1 MHVAGRPS
9 WEAHEKASREILVG
23 LYVRDALGVADPSG
37 LPRLLGT
44 GLPDAGP
51 ADERTNWWW
60 QRWWIA
66 ILDPDEG
73 RFAGLPSEF
82 AEIGE
87 RALKRHL
94 DDARTWAEVAQA
106 AHEDAAAARRDLTL
120 TYAVNDWE
128 QRNGR
133 PAHPFRLR
141 IEVLPLTTAGIWWIG
156 EHAVAVDEL
165 LRDDPASYAL
175 ALEPIIERLAAGPP
189 DEA

>member
-1 MHVAGRPS
+1 VHVDGIRS
-9 WEAHEKASREILVG
+9 WEAREDASREILVG

-44 GLPDAGP
+44 GLPDPGP

-73 RFAGLPSEF
+73 RFAGLPSDF
-82 AEIGE
+82 AEIGD

-94 DDARTWAEVAQA
+94 DDARTWADV
-106 AHEDAAAARRDLTL
+106 AHEAHVQSAQHDLTL
-120 TYAVNDWE
+120 GAVVRE
-128 QRNGR
+128 RQAVLGG
-133 PAHPFRLR
+133 PGHPFRLR

-156 EHAVAVDEL
+156 ESAIAVDEL
-165 LRDDPASYAL
+165 LRADLSSYAL
-175 ALEPIIERLAAGPP
+175 ALEPIVDRLLSSPGA
-189 DEA
+189 